1 MSHRFREQARS
12 HIGFG
17 LSETLHSWIENSNDM
32 SQILT
37 QPAFVLHTRAYR
49 ESSALVDFL
58 TPQGRLRAV
67 LRSARG
73 KAGTLARPFVPL
85 EVEFRGRGE
94 LKNVG
99 RMESAGVSTWLI
111 GEALFS
117 GLYLNELLIRMLPA
131 EDPLPGVF
139 DHYAATLIALAEG
152 RPLEPLLRS
161 FEWRLLDDLGY
172 GFALSTDIHGETIAP
187 DGLYRLQVDAG
198 LERVYL
204 LQPGLFNGTELLAMA
219 EADWSAPGALSAAKR
234 LMRQAL
240 AVHLGGR
247 PLVSR
252 ELFRKP

>member
-1 MSHRFREQARS
+1 MSSTPPTGQPAYV
-12 HIGFG
+12 
-17 LSETLHSWIENSNDM
+17 LHS
-32 SQILT
+32 
-37 QPAFVLHTRAYR
+37 RAYR
-49 ESSALVDFL
+49 ETSALVDFL

-73 KAGTLARPFVPL
+73 KAGTLARPFVAL

-99 RMESAGVSTWLI
+99 RMESAGASNWLN

-117 GLYLNELLIRMLPA
+117 GLYLNELLIRLLPA
-131 EDPLPGVF
+131 EDPHPAVF
-139 DHYAATLIALAEG
+139 EHYSATLLALAEG
-152 RPLEPLLRS
+152 RPLEPLLRA
-161 FEWRLLDDLGY
+161 FDWRLLDDLGY
-172 GFALSTDIHGETIAP
+172 GFALGTDIQGNPVAP
-187 DGLYRLQVDAG
+187 DGLYRLVVDAG

-204 LQPGLFNGTELLAMA
+204 VQPGLFHGAELLAMA
-219 EADWSAPGALSAAKR
+219 EADWSATGALAAAKR